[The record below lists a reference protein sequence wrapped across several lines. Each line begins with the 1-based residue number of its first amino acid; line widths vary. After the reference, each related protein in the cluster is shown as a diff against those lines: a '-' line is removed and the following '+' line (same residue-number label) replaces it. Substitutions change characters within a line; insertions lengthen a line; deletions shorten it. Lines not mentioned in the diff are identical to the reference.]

1 MIKENP
7 NLYYTTPVYHM
18 PIDDTG
24 SAVEYIEAER
34 TVVPDTTQQII
45 EVNAQHLVGQVVVE
59 PIPNEYVN
67 VLDATAEENSQVA
80 DGYIAYGKNGVRLVG
95 TMTPSGSAIDFSDL
109 DYTDEAVPGYYVSAV
124 NETDGIIEV
133 SREALPEIPEVPT
146 NISSFTNDA
155 GYIDPTS
162 LPTRGVAAGFSTSAD
177 IGTLQGEIDDI
188 VSTIENLD
196 LTISEEDKADII
208 AEVEASIEPPVMDET
223 TKAEIIAQVTE
234 GLDIPDSTSDLINDS
249 GFITSADLPEV
260 PTKVS
265 DLTNDLHFIGA
276 DSDIEELVFDGTYN
290 KVTNKAATEST
301 VSDAIAA
308 LDIPDSTSDLT
319 NDSGFAT
326 TTYVDE
332 AIAAIPSGGGSAVN
346 PTTTREQDSGIGG
359 YILYSGYSAT
369 RENDSLFK
377 TRDFSV
383 SNVGTTTTLY
393 IGNATDGSQ
402 NQVGTVALQGAAD
415 QTASYYNTVNTATL
429 SRNVINTLPA
439 SSGTILTSATTSVT
453 PVLNSGTKIATI
465 KVNNVD
471 TDIFAPE
478 GSANIT
484 KVSEL
489 TNDAGYITA
498 NDVPSVGIMAIPI
511 TYDANTETYVS
522 PFTTLNIS
530 RFDFPIVSY
539 ENRYYYLDSIDDTD
553 SLMTFIN
560 PQYLVY
566 HIADRDLGDGYI
578 YGFTIGAS
586 YDSLTGNPIEV
597 ITPLLHAGNPS
608 V

>member
-45 EVNAQHLVGQVVVE
+45 EVNAQHLIGQVVVE

-133 SREALPEIPEVPT
+133 SREALPEIPTAVSDLT
-146 NISSFTNDA
+146 DDVGIVTTSDLDNIPVSTFNNDA
-155 GYIDPTS
+155 GYMTS
-162 LPTRGVAAGFSTSAD
+162 YS
-177 IGTLQGEIDDI
+177 
-188 VSTIENLD
+188 
-196 LTISEEDKADII
+196 LTPADKAEII
-208 AEVEASIEPPVMDET
+208 AEVEAGIDPVVIDPETEADIVSQVLEEISI
-223 TKAEIIAQVTE
+223 
-234 GLDIPDSTSDLINDS
+234 
-249 GFITSADLPEV
+249 
-260 PTKVS
+260 PTAVS
-265 DLTNDLHFIGA
+265 DLTNDLHFISA
-276 DSDIEELVFDGTYN
+276 DDDMEELVFDGTYN
-290 KVTNKAATEST
+290 KTTNKAATVST
-301 VSDAIAA
+301 VTNAIAA

-359 YILYSGYSAT
+359 YILYSGYSTT

-393 IGNATDGSQ
+393 VGNATDGSQ
-402 NQVGTVALQGAAD
+402 NQVGAVALQGAAD

-471 TDIFAPE
+471 TDIFVSE
-478 GSANIT
+478 GSTNIT

-511 TYDANTETYVS
+511 TYDENTETYTS

-553 SLMTFIN
+553 GLMTFIN

-566 HIADRDLGDGYI
+566 HIANRDLGDGYI